1 MVFIL
6 LTRDKT
12 GKLALSPKQKAIFS
26 RWVRPDEISNNPT
39 MIMSVSSFSIKQVR
53 SAASVSDSVHVFI
66 FMAGFDCKLPPDFID
81 VVMISFSVVLV
92 EDLGSSILVFSF
104 ICVFF
109 YTVRPLYPEY
119 IMWTVYLSVW
129 LFILYPL
136 NSLDVLTCLNSAS
149 RGRCIITHKDHVKT
163 SFASDAEYKHAALR
177 FKYIWT
183 VSLFWF
189 AYKCIFV
196 LVIAQ

>member
-1 MVFIL
+1 
-6 LTRDKT
+6 
-12 GKLALSPKQKAIFS
+12 
-26 RWVRPDEISNNPT
+26 

-104 ICVFF
+104 ICVLF

-119 IMWTVYLSVW
+119 IM
-129 LFILYPL
+129 
-136 NSLDVLTCLNSAS
+136 
-149 RGRCIITHKDHVKT
+149 
-163 SFASDAEYKHAALR
+163 
-177 FKYIWT
+177 
-183 VSLFWF
+183 
-189 AYKCIFV
+189 
-196 LVIAQ
+196 